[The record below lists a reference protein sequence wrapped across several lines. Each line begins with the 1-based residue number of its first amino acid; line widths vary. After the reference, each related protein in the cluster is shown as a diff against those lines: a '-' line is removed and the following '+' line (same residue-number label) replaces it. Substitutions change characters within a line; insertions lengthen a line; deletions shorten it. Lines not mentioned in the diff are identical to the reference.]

1 MKTETDTEK
10 SIEIDREEANFHYDV
25 DYKHDAGRGL
35 TEETIDYISNV
46 KDEDDWVREFR
57 KRALKVFNQK
67 EMPTHWA
74 EFLKKNEISWL
85 ESRLNLIARRRIPM

>member
-35 TEETIDYISNV
+35 TEDTIEAGVSGSRGIS
-46 KDEDDWVREFR
+46 
-57 KRALKVFNQK
+57 
-67 EMPTHWA
+67 
-74 EFLKKNEISWL
+74 
-85 ESRLNLIARRRIPM
+85 

>member
-35 TEETIDYISNV
+35 TEDTIDYISNV
-46 KDEDDWVREFR
+46 KDEE
-57 KRALKVFNQK
+57 L
-67 EMPTHWA
+67 
-74 EFLKKNEISWL
+74 
-85 ESRLNLIARRRIPM
+85 